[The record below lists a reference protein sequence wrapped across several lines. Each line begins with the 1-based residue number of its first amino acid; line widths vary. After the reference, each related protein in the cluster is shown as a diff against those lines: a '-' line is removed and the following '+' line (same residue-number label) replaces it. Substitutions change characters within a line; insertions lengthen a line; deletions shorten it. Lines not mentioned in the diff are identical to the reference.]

1 MLRPACACAHPC
13 PQAPRHCLWSA
24 FSLPLVL
31 VRGGGWAGA
40 CIKASARERTF
51 VHPWARLYSRRAA
64 CACAYPRP
72 QAPLPPPPIARST
85 TYTRCAC
92 EGLGVG
98 GRAHEGV
105 RAGAHLHIPSGMAP
119 SSRRLRMHPSTRP
132 RKCRAFPLV
141 NSFSVYPTHGARA
154 CMHGGT
160 KQSRTFITKAASAC
174 LSGCCSSLT
183 C

>member
-1 MLRPACACAHPC
+1 M
-13 PQAPRHCLWSA
+13 
-24 FSLPLVL
+24 
-31 VRGGGWAGA
+31 GGRVHKGERAGA
-40 CIKASARERTF
+40 HLRTSLGKALLS
-51 VHPWARLYSRRAA
+51 SRRLRMRLST
-64 CACAYPRP
+64 PSSST
-72 QAPLPPPPIARST
+72 LPPPPIARST

-119 SSRRLRMHPSTRP
+119 SSRRLRMHRPSTRP